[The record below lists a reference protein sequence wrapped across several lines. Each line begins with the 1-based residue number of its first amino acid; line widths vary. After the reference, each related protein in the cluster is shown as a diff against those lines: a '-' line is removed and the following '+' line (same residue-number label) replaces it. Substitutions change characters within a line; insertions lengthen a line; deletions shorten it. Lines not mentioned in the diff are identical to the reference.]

1 MLSTK
6 TWFGTFILEYLRA
19 VDTFVEILTF
29 LNTSDLI
36 TTPSHSNEGD
46 KLCYAA
52 LHYQLVAQFSTVGM
66 SVLLRSSADL
76 NTAVGSS
83 AYVDK
88 LLFYGEGRKSLGVLE
103 QLMSIARVFTTFRG
117 ISGHFILPGN
127 TVSYSW

>member
-1 MLSTK
+1 M
-6 TWFGTFILEYLRA
+6 
-19 VDTFVEILTF
+19 
-29 LNTSDLI
+29 
-36 TTPSHSNEGD
+36 HSNEGD
-46 KLCYAA
+46 ELYYAT

-66 SVLLRSSADL
+66 SVLQSSSADL

-117 ISGHFILPGN
+117 ISGHFNLPGN
-127 TVSYSW
+127 TVS